1 MAQTSIVNKFGRML
15 GWNQVKLVLYGR
27 TVEGVSE
34 LSYNDSVEKEV
45 VMGAGRM
52 PIGTAEG
59 PYKAEA
65 SLTLYIEEYNALLD
79 SMPANTRI
87 QDIPATDVPVLYELR
102 NTVKKDV
109 LRNMEFTGATKEVK
123 QGDKVIAMKMGVFIT
138 HIDWNQQ

>member
-27 TVEGVSE
+27 TVEGISE

-59 PYKAEA
+59 AYEAEA